1 MALAQVWERAVEWA
15 SGDDGG
21 GLRAVAV
28 SDELSVE
35 GRGQLPGCPPRPV
48 VVQGAILTCHYC
60 LSVLT
65 GHCSQMA
72 QNNPWSF
79 WNFKGVFFSPVAV
92 YKVIL

>member
-48 VVQGAILTCHYC
+48 VVQGAILTCHIVTSACHYSL
-60 LSVLT
+60 LSD
-65 GHCSQMA
+65 G
-72 QNNPWSF
+72 P
-79 WNFKGVFFSPVAV
+79 K
-92 YKVIL
+92 